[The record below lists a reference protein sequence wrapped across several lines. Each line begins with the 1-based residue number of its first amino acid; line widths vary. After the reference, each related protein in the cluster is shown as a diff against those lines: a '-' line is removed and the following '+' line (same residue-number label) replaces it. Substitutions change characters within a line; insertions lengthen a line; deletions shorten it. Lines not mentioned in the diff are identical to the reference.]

1 MTKYQHN
8 KNTVSKSKQS
18 EGMSL
23 LALLFFMMG
32 AVNVYGHL
40 QGSDNQVTTTTGNGH
55 DMNDLLKVGIF
66 TMFLAGIIELFVI

>member
-1 MTKYQHN
+1 MDKY
-8 KNTVSKSKQS
+8 KYAKTTFSKKKQD

-40 QGSDNQVTTTTGNGH
+40 QGSDNQVTTSNHNDVTG
-55 DMNDLLKVGIF
+55 LLKVGMLA
-66 TMFLAGIIELFVI
+66 MFLAVVIELFII

>member
-1 MTKYQHN
+1 MNKYKYTKATISN
-8 KNTVSKSKQS
+8 KKKD

-40 QGSDNQVTTTTGNGH
+40 QGSDNQVTTTNDNEFNG
-55 DMNDLLKVGIF
+55 LLKVGIF
-66 TMFLAGIIELFVI
+66 TMILASVLELFVI

>member
-1 MTKYQHN
+1 MDKY
-8 KNTVSKSKQS
+8 KYAKTTFSKKKQD

-40 QGSDNQVTTTTGNGH
+40 QGSDNQVTTSNHNDITG
-55 DMNDLLKVGIF
+55 LLKVGIF
-66 TMFLAGIIELFVI
+66 AMFLAVVIELFVI

>member
-1 MTKYQHN
+1 MNKY
-8 KNTVSKSKQS
+8 KYTDVTSSSKKTD

-40 QGSDNQVTTTTGNGH
+40 QGSDNQVTRSTNNDING
-55 DMNDLLKVGIF
+55 LLKVDCCSNVYCRV
-66 TMFLAGIIELFVI
+66 MELFVI

>member
-1 MTKYQHN
+1 MDKY
-8 KNTVSKSKQS
+8 KYIKATSSKKQKH

-40 QGSDNQVTTTTGNGH
+40 QGSDNQVTTTNDN
-55 DMNDLLKVGIF
+55 DMSGLLKVGVF
-66 TMFLAGIIELFVI
+66 AMFLAAAIELFVI

>member
-1 MTKYQHN
+1 MTKYN
-8 KNTVSKSKQS
+8 YTKNTVSRNKQD

-40 QGSDNQVTTTTGNGH
+40 QGSDNQVTTTNNNDMTG
-55 DMNDLLKVGIF
+55 LLKVGIF
-66 TMFLAGIIELFVI
+66 TMFLAGVIELFVI

>member
-1 MTKYQHN
+1 MNNNKYIKRN
-8 KNTVSKSKQS
+8 ASSKKQD

-40 QGSDNQVTTTTGNGH
+40 QGSDNQVTTNSNN
-55 DMNDLLKVGIF
+55 DMGSLFKIAVF
-66 TMFLAGIIELFVI
+66 AMFLAAIIEVFVI

>member
-1 MTKYQHN
+1 MDKY
-8 KNTVSKSKQS
+8 KYAKTTFSKKKQD

-40 QGSDNQVTTTTGNGH
+40 QGSDNQVTTSNDHDITG
-55 DMNDLLKVGIF
+55 LLKVGMLA
-66 TMFLAGIIELFVI
+66 MFLAIVIELFVI

>member
-1 MTKYQHN
+1 MNKYKYTKATISN
-8 KNTVSKSKQS
+8 KKKD

-40 QGSDNQVTTTTGNGH
+40 QGSDNQVTTTNDNEFNG
-55 DMNDLLKVGIF
+55 LLKVGIF
-66 TMFLAGIIELFVI
+66 TMILASVIELFVI

>member
-1 MTKYQHN
+1 MDKY
-8 KNTVSKSKQS
+8 KYVKTTFSKKKQD

-40 QGSDNQVTTTTGNGH
+40 QGSDNQVTTSNDNDITG
-55 DMNDLLKVGIF
+55 LLKVGILA
-66 TMFLAGIIELFVI
+66 MFLAVVIELFII

>member
-1 MTKYQHN
+1 MNKYKYTKATISN
-8 KNTVSKSKQS
+8 KKKD

-40 QGSDNQVTTTTGNGH
+40 QGSDNQVTTTNDNELNG
-55 DMNDLLKVGIF
+55 LFKVGIF
-66 TMFLAGIIELFVI
+66 AMVLASVIELFVI

>member
-1 MTKYQHN
+1 MNKY
-8 KNTVSKSKQS
+8 KYKDVTSSSKKTD

-40 QGSDNQVTTTTGNGH
+40 QGSDNQVTRSTNNDING
-55 DMNDLLKVGIF
+55 LLKVAVVA
-66 TMFLAGIIELFVI
+66 MFIAGVMELFVI

>member
-1 MTKYQHN
+1 MNKYKYTKA
-8 KNTVSKSKQS
+8 TVSNKKKD

-40 QGSDNQVTTTTGNGH
+40 QVSNNQVTTTNDNELNG
-55 DMNDLLKVGIF
+55 LFKVGIF
-66 TMFLAGIIELFVI
+66 TMVLASVIELFIF

>member
-1 MTKYQHN
+1 MDKY
-8 KNTVSKSKQS
+8 KYAKTTFSKKKQD

-40 QGSDNQVTTTTGNGH
+40 QGSDNQVTTSNDNDITG
-55 DMNDLLKVGIF
+55 LLKVG
-66 TMFLAGIIELFVI
+66 MLAMLLAVVIEIFVI